1 MPYLLEPVGV
11 CRTDNDV
18 YVGLLDAPS
27 SSPAQLA
34 SRLELPE
41 ETIRAA
47 LSSLGASGLVHL
59 LGQADDAW
67 VAVPP
72 DVAIPLLIQRQRSAL
87 ARLQVRVDEMAEAAR
102 RLDAAGDTCVQ
113 VLDGTDAVIAALS
126 RLQGEARHEV
136 CMVDAPPYLGGG
148 PSRNDAELAKLAEG
162 VAYRAIYH
170 PDSLASAGA
179 VEHMRECMKNGEQA
193 RVHSSAG
200 PKLAIIDRRAAVVIA
215 SDHAPDPTRRILL
228 GPSALLDVVVQH
240 FESLWEKATPLDDS
254 VTQDEIGPRD
264 RELLRLLA
272 SGMKDRAIAR
282 TMGVTERTVGR
293 RVTELMERLDADTR
307 FKAGV
312 QAALRNWL

>member
-1 MPYLLEPVGV
+1 MPYLLEPVGL

-18 YVGLLDAPS
+18 YVELLDAPS
-27 SSPAQLA
+27 SSPSDLLK
-34 SRLELPE
+34 RLELPE
-41 ETIRAA
+41 ETIRA
-47 LSSLGASGLVHL
+47 SLTSLCGAGLVHL
-59 LGQADDAW
+59 LSAASDSY

-72 DVAIPLLIQRQRSAL
+72 EVAVPLLIQRQRSAL
-87 ARLQVRVDEMAEAAR
+87 ARLQHRVDEMAESAR
-102 RLDAAGDTCVQ
+102 RMAAAGDTCVEM
-113 VLDGTDAVIAALS
+113 LDGPDAVIAALS
-126 RLQGEARHEV
+126 RLQGEARLEV

-148 PSRNDAELAKLAEG
+148 PSRNDAELARLADG
-162 VAYRAIYH
+162 VSYRAIYH

-200 PKLAIIDRRAAVVIA
+200 PKLAIIDGRAAVIIA
-215 SDHAPDPTRRILL
+215 NDRDPDPTRRILL
-228 GPSALLDVVVQH
+228 GPSALLDVVIQH
-240 FESLWEKATPLDDS
+240 FELLWDKATPFDD
-254 VTQDEIGPRD
+254 VVHEGIGPRD

-282 TMGVTERTVGR
+282 TLGVTERTVGR

-312 QAALRNWL
+312 QAAQRNWI